1 MRRTI
6 GSISMIFGMN
16 SASRF
21 LQAVIVLCATGAAVA
36 GDDLAPA
43 SGDCPGDS
51 WTVEQAI
58 AALKEGREPSVPF
71 EESIYSSLLTKP
83 LIVRGVLRF
92 TPPSRLEKEVR
103 EPYRERYL
111 VDGDLVTFESER
123 KHVTKT
129 IALDDYP
136 GLRGFVDAFRAT
148 LSGDSTLLK
157 QAYDT
162 VIDGTRRK
170 WVLRLRPRDQAG
182 NAMVESIEL
191 SGSDNRIETMTVHA
205 PDGDRSVMTLL
216 RGHVP

>member
-1 MRRTI
+1 
-6 GSISMIFGMN
+6 MIFGMN
-16 SASRF
+16 SASWI
-21 LQAVIVLCATGAAVA
+21 LSLYIVLYAAGGAVA
-36 GDDLAPA
+36 ADDPAPA
-43 SGDCPGDS
+43 YSDRSGDS
-51 WTVEQAI
+51 WTVEQVV

-71 EESIYSSLLTKP
+71 EEATYSSLLTKP
-83 LIVRGVLRF
+83 LIVRGMLRF

-111 VDGDLVTFESER
+111 VEGDRVTFESER

-129 IALDDYP
+129 ISLDDYP

-148 LSGDSTLLK
+148 LSGDSALLK

-162 VIDGTRRK
+162 VLDGARHK

-182 NAMVESIEL
+182 QEMVESIAL
-191 SGSDNRIETMTVHA
+191 SGSENRIDTITVRR

-216 RGHVP
+216 REHVP